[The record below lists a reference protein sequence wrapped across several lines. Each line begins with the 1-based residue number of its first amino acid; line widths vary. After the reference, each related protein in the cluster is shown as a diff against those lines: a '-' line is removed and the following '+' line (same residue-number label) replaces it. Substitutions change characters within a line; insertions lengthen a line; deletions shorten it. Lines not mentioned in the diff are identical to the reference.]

1 MKLLAFAATN
11 SQQSINR
18 ALVTYA
24 SSQVNADEVEI
35 LDLND
40 FEMAIYSID
49 RENASGIPEQ
59 AQLFFD
65 KIGQA
70 DAILISFAEHN
81 GTYTAA
87 YKNIFDWASRINQK
101 FYQQKPVIMLATSPG
116 PGGAK
121 NVLDT
126 AVTSA
131 PFFDAN
137 VVGSLSIPS
146 FYENFDL
153 EKQTLR
159 NEELNSQ
166 LISLVTKLNQ

>member
-24 SSQVNADEVEI
+24 ASQVNADEVEI

-137 VVGSLSIPS
+137 VFGSLSIPS

-153 EKQTLR
+153 EKQTLI

>member
-24 SSQVNADEVEI
+24 ASQVNADEVEI
-35 LDLND
+35 IDLND

-65 KIGQA
+65 KISQA

-131 PFFDAN
+131 PYFDAN
-137 VVGSLSIPS
+137 VLGSLSIPS
-146 FYENFDL
+146 FYDNFDL
-153 EKQTLR
+153 EKNALT
-159 NEELNSQ
+159 NEELNQQ
-166 LISLVTKLNQ
+166 LKSLVSKFNQ

>member
-24 SSQVNADEVEI
+24 ASQVNADEVEI

-137 VVGSLSIPS
+137 VIGSLSIPS

-166 LISLVTKLNQ
+166 LISLVTKLKQ

>member
-24 SSQVNADEVEI
+24 ASQVNADEVEI

-49 RENASGIPEQ
+49 RENTSGIPEQ

-146 FYENFDL
+146 FYENFNL
-153 EKQTLR
+153 EKQTLI

>member
-24 SSQVNADEVEI
+24 ASQVNADKVEI

-49 RENASGIPEQ
+49 RENTSGIPEQ

-153 EKQTLR
+153 EKQTLI

>member
-18 ALVTYA
+18 ALVTYTA
-24 SSQVNADEVEI
+24 SQVNADEVEI

-70 DAILISFAEHN
+70 DAVLISFAEHN

-87 YKNIFDWASRINQK
+87 YKNIFDWTSRINQK

-153 EKQTLR
+153 EKQTLI

>member
-24 SSQVNADEVEI
+24 ASQVNADEVET

-59 AQLFFD
+59 AQLFFE

-70 DAILISFAEHN
+70 DAVLISFAEHN

-131 PFFDAN
+131 PFFDAI
-137 VVGSLSIPS
+137 VVSSLSIPS

-153 EKQTLR
+153 EKQTLI

>member
-24 SSQVNADEVEI
+24 ASQVNADEVEI

-87 YKNIFDWASRINQK
+87 YKNIFDWASRINQN

-131 PFFDAN
+131 PFFNAN

-153 EKQTLR
+153 EKQTLI

>member
-24 SSQVNADEVEI
+24 ASQVNADEVEI

-59 AQLFFD
+59 AQLLFD

-153 EKQTLR
+153 EKQTLI

>member
-11 SQQSINR
+11 RQQSINR

-24 SSQVNADEVEI
+24 ASQVNADEVEI

-59 AQLFFD
+59 AQLFFE

-70 DAILISFAEHN
+70 DAVLISFAEHN

-101 FYQQKPVIMLATSPG
+101 FYQQKPVLMLATSPG

-153 EKQTLR
+153 EKQTLI

>member
-24 SSQVNADEVEI
+24 ASQVNADEVEV

-65 KIGQA
+65 KISQA
-70 DAILISFAEHN
+70 DAILISFTEHN

-131 PFFDAN
+131 PYFDAN
-137 VVGSLSIPS
+137 VLGSLSIPS
-146 FYENFDL
+146 FYDNFDL
-153 EKQTLR
+153 EKNALT
-159 NEELNSQ
+159 NEELNQQ
-166 LISLVTKLNQ
+166 LKSLVSKFNQ

>member
-24 SSQVNADEVEI
+24 ASQVNADEVEI

-153 EKQTLR
+153 EKQTLI
-159 NEELNSQ
+159 NEELDSQ

>member
-24 SSQVNADEVEI
+24 ASQVNADEVEI

-59 AQLFFD
+59 AQLFFA

>member
-18 ALVTYA
+18 ALVTYTA
-24 SSQVNADEVEI
+24 SQVNADEVEI

-153 EKQTLR
+153 EKQTLI

>member
-24 SSQVNADEVEI
+24 ASQVNADEVEI

-65 KIGQA
+65 KIGQS

-101 FYQQKPVIMLATSPG
+101 FYQQKPMLMLATSPG

-137 VVGSLSIPS
+137 VFGSLSIPS

-153 EKQTLR
+153 EKQTLI

-166 LISLVTKLNQ
+166 LISLVAKLNQ

>member
-24 SSQVNADEVEI
+24 ASQVNADEVEI

-65 KIGQA
+65 KIGKA

-101 FYQQKPVIMLATSPG
+101 FYQQKPVLMLATSPG

-153 EKQTLR
+153 EKQTLI

-166 LISLVTKLNQ
+166 LISLVTKLNH

>member
-24 SSQVNADEVEI
+24 ASQVNADEVEI

-49 RENASGIPEQ
+49 RENTSGIPEQ

-65 KIGQA
+65 KISQA
-70 DAILISFAEHN
+70 DAVLISFAEHN

-153 EKQTLR
+153 EKQTLI

>member
-1 MKLLAFAATN
+1 MKLLAFAASN
-11 SQQSINR
+11 SQHSINH

-24 SSQVNADEVEI
+24 ASQANADDVEI

-49 RENASGIPEQ
+49 RENNSGIPEQ
-59 AQLFFD
+59 AQIFFD

-70 DAILISFAEHN
+70 DAILISFAEYN
-81 GTYTAA
+81 GSYTSA
-87 YKNIFDWASRINQK
+87 YKNVFDWTSRIDQK
-101 FYQQKPVIMLATSPG
+101 VFQNKPVIMLATSPG
-116 PGGAK
+116 PGGAAS
-121 NVLDT
+121 VLNS

-131 PFFDAN
+131 PYFDAK

-153 EKQTLR
+153 EKNTLI
-159 NEELNSQ
+159 NDD
-166 LISLVTKLNQ
+166 LNQQLTELINKLER

>member
-24 SSQVNADEVEI
+24 ASQVNADEVEI

-81 GTYTAA
+81 GTYTTA

-101 FYQQKPVIMLATSPG
+101 FYQQKPVLMLATSPG

-153 EKQTLR
+153 EKQTLI

>member
-24 SSQVNADEVEI
+24 ASQVNADEVEI

-49 RENASGIPEQ
+49 RENTSGIPEQ

-70 DAILISFAEHN
+70 DAVLISFAEHN

-153 EKQTLR
+153 EKQTLI

>member
-24 SSQVNADEVEI
+24 ASQVNADEVEI

-101 FYQQKPVIMLATSPG
+101 FYQQKPVLMLATSPG

-153 EKQTLR
+153 EKQTLI

-166 LISLVTKLNQ
+166 LISLVTKLNH

>member
-24 SSQVNADEVEI
+24 ASQVNADEVEI

-65 KIGQA
+65 KIGQS

-153 EKQTLR
+153 EKQTLI

>member
-24 SSQVNADEVEI
+24 ASQVNADEVEI

-166 LISLVTKLNQ
+166 LISLVTKLKQ

>member
-24 SSQVNADEVEI
+24 ASQVNADEVEI

-101 FYQQKPVIMLATSPG
+101 FYQQKPVFMLATSPG

-137 VVGSLSIPS
+137 VVGSFSIPS

-153 EKQTLR
+153 EKQTLI

>member
-24 SSQVNADEVEI
+24 ASQVNADEVEI

-49 RENASGIPEQ
+49 RENVSGIPEQ

-70 DAILISFAEHN
+70 DAVLISFAEHN

-116 PGGAK
+116 HGGAK

-153 EKQTLR
+153 EKQTLT

-166 LISLVTKLNQ
+166 LISLVTK

>member
-24 SSQVNADEVEI
+24 ASQVNADEVEI

-70 DAILISFAEHN
+70 DAVLISFAEHN

-153 EKQTLR
+153 EKQTLI

-166 LISLVTKLNQ
+166 LISLVTKLKQ

>member
-24 SSQVNADEVEI
+24 ASQVNADEVEI

-153 EKQTLR
+153 EKQTLI

-166 LISLVTKLNQ
+166 LISLVTKLKQ

>member
-24 SSQVNADEVEI
+24 ASQVNADEVEI

-70 DAILISFAEHN
+70 DAILISFAEYN

-153 EKQTLR
+153 EKQTLI

>member
-24 SSQVNADEVEI
+24 ASQVNADEVEI

-65 KIGQA
+65 KICQA

-153 EKQTLR
+153 EKQTLI

>member
-24 SSQVNADEVEI
+24 ASQINADEVEI

-70 DAILISFAEHN
+70 DAVLISFAEHN

-146 FYENFDL
+146 FYKNFDL
-153 EKQTLR
+153 EKQTLI

>member
-24 SSQVNADEVEI
+24 ASQVNADEVEI

-49 RENASGIPEQ
+49 RENVSGIPEQ

-70 DAILISFAEHN
+70 DAVLISFAEHN

-101 FYQQKPVIMLATSPG
+101 FYQQKTVIMLATSPG

-153 EKQTLR
+153 EKQTLI

>member
-24 SSQVNADEVEI
+24 ASQVNADEVEI

-70 DAILISFAEHN
+70 DTVLISFAEHN

-153 EKQTLR
+153 EKQTLI

>member
-24 SSQVNADEVEI
+24 ASQVNADEVEI
-35 LDLND
+35 LNLND

-153 EKQTLR
+153 EKQTLI

>member
-11 SQQSINR
+11 SQQLINR

-24 SSQVNADEVEI
+24 ASQVNADEVEI

-49 RENASGIPEQ
+49 RENTSGIPEQ

-70 DAILISFAEHN
+70 DAVLISFAEHN

-153 EKQTLR
+153 EKQTLI

-166 LISLVTKLNQ
+166 LISLVTKLKQ

>member
-24 SSQVNADEVEI
+24 ASQVNADEVEI

-81 GTYTAA
+81 GTYSAA

-153 EKQTLR
+153 EKQTLI